1 MRDQPES
8 PKPSPESNLDSA
20 EYRERLMRK
29 LNCLISVL
37 EMAQGKVRIA
47 LAGPAP
53 NTERLLRIRRNLQE
67 TLDVCLRARGALEK
81 RGTLPPELSKDLAR
95 AVDTEGQ
102 LGRPARGSRVEMRS
116 EAELRRFDAMGRI
129 DRRQVRACDLEDLAR
144 RLQG

>member
-1 MRDQPES
+1 MREHPEG
-8 PKPSPESNLDSA
+8 KQPSPESNLDSA

-53 NTERLLRIRRNLQE
+53 DTQRLLRIRRNLQE

-81 RGTLPPELSKDLAR
+81 RGALPPGLSKDLAR
-95 AVDTEGQ
+95 AVDAEPR
-102 LGRPARGSRVEMRS
+102 LERSPRGSRVEMRS
-116 EAELRRFDAMGRI
+116 EQELQRFRAMGRI
-129 DRRQVRACDLEDLAR
+129 DRRRVRACDLEDLAR